1 MIDVV
6 IDKLTNSIE
15 EAATGNV
22 FDTEVCRL
30 TASEL
35 KKSRVDWQFDW
46 MAELSGSQVFKLTVA
61 EHGPHIHGL
70 ISLTAEDDHI
80 FVRLVENHPSNIGR
94 QKKYVGVA
102 ANLFA
107 YAAKMA
113 FDLGHEGFVSFVA
126 KSELIRH
133 YQQTLGATQL
143 GSSQRMFLNTK
154 AARFLVARYLGD
166 K

>member
-1 MIDVV
+1 M
-6 IDKLTNSIE
+6 TFES
-15 EAATGNV
+15 
-22 FDTEVCRL
+22 
-30 TASEL
+30 L
-35 KKSRVDWQFDW
+35 K
-46 MAELSGSQVFKLTVA
+46 E
-61 EHGPHIHGL
+61 
-70 ISLTAEDDHI
+70 
-80 FVRLVENHPSNIGR
+80 
-94 QKKYVGVA
+94 
-102 ANLFA
+102 
-107 YAAKMA
+107 AAKMA